1 MWCCKHR
8 HRGSVLPPAATAAE
22 KAPLHKEGKR
32 LDLSHHRLGRHLPY
46 GKEAKAERRRK
57 GARAQSLAVPYEGES
72 KVSVGVYPHQSKHWE
87 ALELSD
93 CSTKEEIKAKYR
105 KLSVKYHPDKNQED
119 GAKERFQRITEAYE
133 ALKET
138 DGQLAFP
145 WERFP
150 ERQQMM
156 KGSDLIRTLGFLGAE
171 AAQQDPIKAQ
181 FMQQVVKEATD
192 CKVLLHDT
200 WQQVNQE
207 IWADA
212 LCVDERSG
220 ANHLVKVYRRIVSG
234 AAQAIAAKAVP
245 LALRAMSTHQ
255 KSPSVQVKGCE
266 VLRLL
271 VELSPEV
278 PLDEIAEAS
287 MRAKRLFPSDRLV
300 HRAVDL
306 VLSFAVPRSAACIGA
321 LMDAATKDEMVQRSG
336 ICSLGHLAKHGGVA
350 WRGAT
355 NTAVNRIL
363 RALQHHKGSAA
374 LQASGLWAL
383 GRLAERLEAP
393 GGGMQDAAQRAKQ
406 LHPDSALVQRHADE
420 LIAFLLRP

>member
-1 MWCCKHR
+1 M
-8 HRGSVLPPAATAAE
+8 L
-22 KAPLHKEGKR
+22 
-32 LDLSHHRLGRHLPY
+32 
-46 GKEAKAERRRK
+46 
-57 GARAQSLAVPYEGES
+57 
-72 KVSVGVYPHQSKHWE
+72 
-87 ALELSD
+87 
-93 CSTKEEIKAKYR
+93 
-105 KLSVKYHPDKNQED
+105 
-119 GAKERFQRITEAYE
+119 
-133 ALKET
+133 
-138 DGQLAFP
+138 
-145 WERFP
+145 
-150 ERQQMM
+150 
-156 KGSDLIRTLGFLGAE
+156 
-171 AAQQDPIKAQ
+171 
-181 FMQQVVKEATD
+181 
-192 CKVLLHDT
+192 
-200 WQQVNQE
+200 
-207 IWADA
+207 
-212 LCVDERSG
+212 
-220 ANHLVKVYRRIVSG
+220 
-234 AAQAIAAKAVP
+234 
-245 LALRAMSTHQ
+245 THQ

-420 LIAFLLRP
+420 LIA